1 MLDRAGR
8 SNDLFRFSTTVLQWE
23 LDADLV
29 SGSPPSARSGHA
41 MAAVGSD
48 IVVFGGDTDQGEEAR
63 QISRRRLLRALLLC
77 ARGRMVS
84 SGGAVPGLD
93 GAIEHVVY
101 FSQVILRIC
110 WCTLRH
116 E

>member
-1 MLDRAGR
+1 MRLSSRAPLPAR
-8 SNDLFRFSTTVLQWE
+8 DPHTPWLQWAATSSYSE
-23 LDADLV
+23 AFFGRVFLV
-29 SGSPPSARSGHA
+29 RRHAALAGHHLGA
-41 MAAVGSD
+41 Y
-48 IVVFGGDTDQGEEAR
+48 Q
-63 QISRRRLLRALLLC
+63 RLRWQLFRALLLC

-101 FSQVILRIC
+101 FSQILLRIC